1 MQYDDETIKRFL
13 ISAALDEA
21 EMVCDYVESYGVWP
35 DATWGGKPTALCYAA
50 LHGNAWLARFLLD
63 RGADADHRDALEMTP
78 LHYAALGCCERTGR
92 MLLAGGANPMRRNR
106 FGKTPADLLPVR
118 LADRRRRALV
128 DLYRGAAP
136 IAVVRRAPF
145 PMAAEGPG

>member
-1 MQYDDETIKRFL
+1 MQYDDETIKCFL
-13 ISAALDEA
+13 ISAALDET
-21 EMVCDYVESYGVWP
+21 ELVCDYVESHGVWP

-92 MLLAGGANPMRRNR
+92 LLLSDGANPLRRNR
-106 FGKTPADLLPVR
+106 FGKIPADLLPAR
-118 LADRRRRALV
+118 IPGPRRRTLV

-136 IAVVRRAPF
+136 IALVHRAPV
-145 PMAAEGPG
+145 PVVAEGPG